1 MSIKL
6 KESQLLA
13 AHLLAS
19 GIKTSEILNQLNI
32 RPETLSR
39 WRQNDEFVN
48 AINEAQETILE
59 GIVATQKHILL
70 LAQDVL
76 IKAFK
81 NDKLDDF
88 KKSMIA
94 LRYLNLLTGKDT
106 VDDKYSRK
114 LSNLSFDNQ
123 FGINYK

>member
-1 MSIKL
+1 MSTEL

-13 AHLLAS
+13 AHLLAA
-19 GIKTSEILNQLNI
+19 GIKTSEILEQINI
-32 RPETLSR
+32 RAETLSR
-39 WRQNDEFVN
+39 WRNDDKFIK
-48 AINEAQETILE
+48 AINDAQEQILE
-59 GIVATQKHILL
+59 RIVDTQKHILL
-70 LAQDVL
+70 LAQDVI

-94 LRYLNLLTGKDT
+94 LRYLSLLKGKET
-106 VDDKYSRK
+106 IDDKYTRK

-123 FGINYK
+123 FGIKY

>member
-13 AHLLAS
+13 AHLLAA
-19 GIKTSEILNQLNI
+19 GIKTSEILEQINI
-32 RPETLSR
+32 RAETLSR
-39 WRQNDEFVN
+39 WRQDDKFIK
-48 AINEAQETILE
+48 AINDAQEEILE
-59 GIVATQKHILL
+59 SIVDTQKHILL
-70 LAQDVL
+70 LAQDV
-76 IKAFK
+76 IINAFK

-94 LRYLNLLTGKDT
+94 LRYLSLLKGKET
-106 VDDKYSRK
+106 IDDKYTRK

-123 FGINYK
+123 FGIKY